1 MSEDAK
7 NVVKERVT
15 GRPEIFVR
23 EWFADYLWDLFCP
36 GCQTPVVARMIAEA
50 LDDVGVGD
58 EAIMVG
64 CVGCGGILIGGFDL
78 DRISPAHGRGPDVA
92 TAIKRVYPES
102 VVFTVQGDGD
112 CIAIG
117 AGPFVGALTRGEKIT
132 VIMVNNTNFGTT
144 GGQLGPTT
152 LVGQVTTTSPEGRSP
167 AVEGYPAHTAE
178 MAATFKGC
186 AYSARGALDTPS
198 AYQKTKG
205 YIKAAFQRQLD
216 GVGFSF
222 VEVITAC
229 PTNWHMTP
237 VKSLDFIRNEII
249 PEFPLGEFRNVTQ
262 ID

>member
-50 LDDVGVGD
+50 LDEVGVGD

-78 DRISPAHGRGPDVA
+78 DRIAPAHGRGPDVA

-205 YIKAAFQRQLD
+205 YIKTAFQRQLD